1 MLREQHGLLR
11 SLHGVNKALLLGLA
25 MGRRAAAGLL
35 LLIGA
40 SFVIYLTVR
49 LAPGNAVDAISSMAT
64 TEAQR
69 AVMMAEYGLD
79 RGPIM
84 GFFAWLGS
92 AATGD
97 FGVSLSTQA
106 GQEVMALAWPAFE
119 RTLVLCGAAL
129 SLSVVLALVGAI
141 LLGDPRP
148 GQQLLTGPLYVVT
161 VAPAFV
167 VAVVFAQG
175 VNFLTDKYVVQG
187 GYEPPIWHPLMG
199 FVSAADSLMPF
210 VFAGVVLVVSDGIF
224 MDLLNALRAELQAL
238 RHAQFISAVR
248 AKGASVLGHIAR
260 NMVVPIVSA
269 FASRLPMVV
278 GAVVIVEYVF
288 TIEGAGYVLLE
299 ASKARDFPVV
309 VGVSVL
315 FTAVIIAVNIVA
327 DILRAVVDPRE
338 VARGG

>member
-1 MLREQHGLLR
+1 MSGH
-11 SLHGVNKALLLGLA
+11 VLLLLLA
-25 MGRRAAAGLL
+25 IGRRAVAGLL

-49 LAPGNAVDAISSMAT
+49 TAPGNAVDAISSMAT

-69 AVMMAEYGLD
+69 AELMAEFGLD
-79 RGPIM
+79 RGPIT
-84 GFFAWLGS
+84 GFVAWLAEAFRGN
-92 AATGD
+92 

-106 GQEVMALAWPAFE
+106 GQDVMALAWPAFE
-119 RTLVLCGAAL
+119 RTLALCGAAL
-129 SLSVVLALVGAI
+129 AASVALALGGAI

-148 GQQLLTGPLYVVT
+148 GQQFITGPLYVLT

-175 VNFLTDKYVVQG
+175 VNFLTDKYIVQG

-199 FVSAADSLMPF
+199 FVSASESLMPF
-210 VFAGVVLVVSDGIF
+210 VFAGVVLVASDGIF
-224 MDLLNALRAELQAL
+224 IDLLNALRAELHAL
-238 RHAQFISAVR
+238 RHAQFIAAVR
-248 AKGASVLGHIAR
+248 SKGASILVHIAR
-260 NMVVPIVSA
+260 NMVVPVVSA

-315 FTAVIIAVNIVA
+315 FTAVIIAVNICA
-327 DILRAVVDPRE
+327 DILRAMVDPRE

>member
-1 MLREQHGLLR
+1 M
-11 SLHGVNKALLLGLA
+11 NKPGRLALA
-25 MGRRAAAGLL
+25 IARRAAAGLL

-49 LAPGNAVDAISSMAT
+49 LAPGNAVDAITSMAT

-69 AVMMAEYGLD
+69 LELMAEYGLD
-79 RGPIM
+79 RGPIT
-84 GFFAWLGS
+84 GFIAWLGR
-92 AATGD
+92 AITGD
-97 FGVSLSTQA
+97 FGISLSTQA
-106 GQEVMALAWPAFE
+106 GQDVMALAWPAFE
-119 RTLVLCGAAL
+119 RTLLLCGAAL
-129 SLSVVLALVGAI
+129 TLSVVLALVLAI
-141 LLGDPRP
+141 LLGEARP
-148 GQQLLTGPLYVVT
+148 AQHFLTGPLYVLT

-175 VNFLTDKYVVQG
+175 TNFLTDKYLVQG

-199 FVSAADSLMPF
+199 YVSAEDSLMPF
-210 VFAGVVLVVSDGIF
+210 VFAGIVLVISDGIF
-224 MDLLNALRAELQAL
+224 VDLLNALRAELTAL

-248 AKGASVLGHIAR
+248 AKGASVLGHITR
-260 NMVVPIVSA
+260 NMVVPVVSA
-269 FASRLPMVV
+269 FASRLPMMV

-315 FTAVIIAVNIVA
+315 FTAVIIAVNIA
-327 DILRAVVDPRE
+327 SDIIGALVDPRE
-338 VARGG
+338 VSRGG